1 MVCTNCGALIP
12 EHAPTCPSC
21 ARPLRVREV
30 LESPPNLT
38 AAHNDQYRGVG
49 GWLGLLVFYLLV
61 FLPLG
66 TGMQLVRGVR
76 PILAG
81 ESGQQAAS
89 LPNLTYWI
97 VALLV
102 TLIGIY
108 AGIALWRVFPNAV
121 VATKFFLVVFLVAGV
136 ALAVY
141 QNQILKDRLWGMVDS
156 LTFFLVWY
164 VYLIRS
170 KRVANTYPRH
180 RATKTL
186 PA

>member
-12 EHAPTCPSC
+12 EHAPACPSC
-21 ARPLRVREV
+21 ARPMRVREV

-38 AAHNDQYRGVG
+38 AAHNDQYQGVG

-81 ESGQQAAS
+81 ESVQQAAS

-102 TLIGIY
+102 TVIGIY
-108 AGIALWRVFPNAV
+108 AGIALWRVFRERNCGNQVLFGRFPGRGCCTRGLPKSNFERPFMGDGR
-121 VATKFFLVVFLVAGV
+121 FFDLLLSLVCVSNSFEASR
-136 ALAVY
+136 
-141 QNQILKDRLWGMVDS
+141 Q
-156 LTFFLVWY
+156 Y
-164 VYLIRS
+164 VS
-170 KRVANTYPRH
+170 AP
-180 RATKTL
+180 
-186 PA
+186 